1 MFDLNTDT
9 KEPAKCKSR
18 VTRMLKVYCK
28 RVI

>member
-1 MFDLNTDT
+1 MFDLNTT
-9 KEPAKCKSR
+9 AKKPYTCKSR